1 MPSGTTC
8 TWWRRFQFSTP
19 LCLSQCSLDFY
30 LHIQFGFNQA
40 SRKSYTFNNCHVE
53 STVLGLHCMQ
63 NGYCNYLNSTVQ
75 TQEILVF
82 IYLLVNKS
90 NQYIWN
96 IKNNPTQ
103 TKSIKPCQAI
113 TKVSLTCHIICNN
126 IEDNLLSYDYLCTRM
141 NCQQHYSYQSSNKS
155 DVREA
160 FKKKKK

>member
-1 MPSGTTC
+1 M
-8 TWWRRFQFSTP
+8 
-19 LCLSQCSLDFY
+19 
-30 LHIQFGFNQA
+30 
-40 SRKSYTFNNCHVE
+40 
-53 STVLGLHCMQ
+53 GLHCMQ

-160 FKKKKK
+160 FKKKKSVDFFRTSWTPKVWKHILGGKNFSSISP